1 MLELG
6 TLQRRAK
13 QKRAAKQ
20 TLDQALAM
28 LIPMDARI
36 WQARARDE
44 IGRIGLR
51 RSSVSGG
58 LTPAQERVVEL
69 VVSGM
74 SNREI
79 ASTLYM
85 SVRSVESHLTKAYRE
100 LGVKSRSQLVAAM
113 TTRHGNAQEP
123 S

>member
-1 MLELG
+1 
-6 TLQRRAK
+6 
-13 QKRAAKQ
+13 
-20 TLDQALAM
+20 M

-74 SNREI
+74 RSQI

-85 SVRSVESHLTKAYRE
+85 SVRSVSLHLTKAYRE
-100 LGVKSRSQLVAAM
+100 LGVRSARSSSR
-113 TTRHGNAQEP
+113 R
-123 S
+123 